1 MATSDLATSGG
12 FERGRYFSRA
22 WSLLTREKGWWK
34 PVAVCAAADLV
45 PVAGPLG
52 VLGYRLEWA
61 RLVAWGADVS
71 PKRHG
76 VRVGSCISSGWRGFL
91 VLLVWS
97 LVMGVIGGVC
107 GALPL
112 IGGLLGTLWT
122 ICCLYLGMVVSVA
135 ELRATIYQKAGAG
148 FSWKNLVELGRR
160 DPSGLLSILG
170 WEMLCYLV
178 IALVGGIV
186 LSVTALG
193 AAPRIISLASELGY
207 YNGGLYGFDYGYGSP
222 YGGSEYYVAQLAME
236 LFFYVIAAFGPT
248 LIVLGLIALVL
259 RNGISMVV
267 YAALGLWIR
276 QFDVAN
282 WGRSEEP
289 LPSTAFAGEK
299 VTDAAAPVAPAT
311 VADAPAEAPVRPAA
325 PAAESTTPVTEPEPA
340 AVEPTAPGVEP
351 EPVAVEPTPVAASAE
366 SEAPAASEPEYAPDG
381 SEVIGVELV
390 AKAAPEQD
398 EPAGE
403 GPADEESDAP
413 AQE

>member
-1 MATSDLATSGG
+1 MATSDLATSSG

-52 VLGYRLEWA
+52 VLGYKLEWA

-112 IGGLLGTLWT
+112 IGGLLSTLWT

-135 ELRATIYQKAGAG
+135 TLRATIYQKAGAG

-178 IALVGGIV
+178 IALVSGIV

-193 AAPRIISLASELGY
+193 AMPRIISLTSELGY
-207 YNGGLYGFDYGYGSP
+207 YNSGLSP
-222 YGGSEYYVAQLAME
+222 YGDLEYYVTQLAME

-299 VTDAAAPVAPAT
+299 VTDAAPPVAPAT
-311 VADAPAEAPVRPAA
+311 VADAPAEAPVRPTEPAA
-325 PAAESTTPVTEPEPA
+325 PVAEPEPA
-340 AVEPTAPGVEP
+340 AVEPTPVAVEP
-351 EPVAVEPTPVAASAE
+351 EPVAAPAEPEEPT
-366 SEAPAASEPEYAPDG
+366 ASEPEYAPDG
-381 SEVIGVELV
+381 SEVIGVEPI
-390 AKAAPEQD
+390 AKAASEQN

>member
-52 VLGYRLEWA
+52 VLGYKLEWA

-112 IGGLLGTLWT
+112 IGGLLSTLWT

-135 ELRATIYQKAGAG
+135 TLRATIYQKAGAG

-178 IALVGGIV
+178 IALVSGIV

-193 AAPRIISLASELGY
+193 AMPRIISLASELGY
-207 YNGGLYGFDYGYGSP
+207 YNSGLSP
-222 YGGSEYYVAQLAME
+222 YGDLEYYVTQLAME

-248 LIVLGLIALVL
+248 LIVLALVALVL

-299 VTDAAAPVAPAT
+299 VTDAAPPVAPAT
-311 VADAPAEAPVRPAA
+311 VADAPAEAPVRPAE
-325 PAAESTTPVTEPEPA
+325 PAVPVAEPEPA
-340 AVEPTAPGVEP
+340 AVEPEPAAAPAEP
-351 EPVAVEPTPVAASAE
+351 EEPT
-366 SEAPAASEPEYAPDG
+366 ASEPEYAPDG
-381 SEVIGVELV
+381 SEVIGVEPI
-390 AKAAPEQD
+390 AKAASEQN

>member
-52 VLGYRLEWA
+52 VLGYKLEWA

-91 VLLVWS
+91 VLLVWG
-97 LVMGVIGGVC
+97 LVMSVIGGVC

-112 IGGLLGTLWT
+112 IGGLLSTLWT

-135 ELRATIYQKAGAG
+135 TLRATIYQKAGAG

-178 IALVGGIV
+178 IALVSGIV

-193 AAPRIISLASELGY
+193 AVPRIISLASELGY
-207 YNGGLYGFDYGYGSP
+207 YNSGLYGYDYGSL
-222 YGGSEYYVAQLAME
+222 YGGSEYYVTQLAME

-311 VADAPAEAPVRPAA
+311 VVDAPAEAPVRPAEPVA
-325 PAAESTTPVTEPEPA
+325 PVAEPEPAAVEPEPA
-340 AVEPTAPGVEP
+340 AVEPT
-351 EPVAVEPTPVAASAE
+351 PVAVESTPMAALAE
-366 SEAPAASEPEYAPDG
+366 PAASEPEYAPDG
-381 SEVIGVELV
+381 SEVIGVESV
-390 AKAAPEQD
+390 AKAAPKQN

-403 GPADEESDAP
+403 GPSDEESDAP

>member
-52 VLGYRLEWA
+52 VLGYKLEWA

-112 IGGLLGTLWT
+112 IGGLLSTLWT

-135 ELRATIYQKAGAG
+135 TLRATIYQKAGAG

-178 IALVGGIV
+178 IALVSGIV

-193 AAPRIISLASELGY
+193 AMPRIISLASELGY
-207 YNGGLYGFDYGYGSP
+207 YNSGLSP
-222 YGGSEYYVAQLAME
+222 YGDLEYYVTQLAME

-248 LIVLGLIALVL
+248 LIVLALIALVL

-311 VADAPAEAPVRPAA
+311 VTDAPAEAPVRPTEPAA
-325 PAAESTTPVTEPEPA
+325 PVAEPEPA
-340 AVEPTAPGVEP
+340 AVEPTPVAVEP
-351 EPVAVEPTPVAASAE
+351 EPVAAPAEPE
-366 SEAPAASEPEYAPDG
+366 EPAASEPEYAPDG
-381 SEVIGVELV
+381 SEVIGVEPI
-390 AKAAPEQD
+390 AKAASEQN

>member
-22 WSLLTREKGWWK
+22 WSLLAREKGWWK

-52 VLGYRLEWA
+52 VLGYKLEWA

-112 IGGLLGTLWT
+112 IGGLLSTLWT

-135 ELRATIYQKAGAG
+135 TLRATIYQKAGAG

-160 DPSGLLSILG
+160 DPSGLFSILG

-178 IALVGGIV
+178 IALVSGIV

-193 AAPRIISLASELGY
+193 AMPRIISLASELGY
-207 YNGGLYGFDYGYGSP
+207 YNSGLSP
-222 YGGSEYYVAQLAME
+222 YGDLEYYVTQLAME

-299 VTDAAAPVAPAT
+299 VTDAAPPVAPAT
-311 VADAPAEAPVRPAA
+311 VADAPAEAPVRP
-325 PAAESTTPVTEPEPA
+325 TEPA
-340 AVEPTAPGVEP
+340 APVAEP
-351 EPVAVEPTPVAASAE
+351 EPVAAPAEPEEPVA
-366 SEAPAASEPEYAPDG
+366 PEPEYAPDG
-381 SEVIGVELV
+381 SEVIGVEPI
-390 AKAAPEQD
+390 AKAASEQN

>member
-52 VLGYRLEWA
+52 VLGYKLEWA

-112 IGGLLGTLWT
+112 IGGLLSTLWT

-135 ELRATIYQKAGAG
+135 TLRATIYQKAGAG

-178 IALVGGIV
+178 IALVSGIV

-193 AAPRIISLASELGY
+193 AMPRIISLASELGY
-207 YNGGLYGFDYGYGSP
+207 YNSGLSP
-222 YGGSEYYVAQLAME
+222 YGDLEYYVTQLAME

-248 LIVLGLIALVL
+248 LIVLALIALVL

-299 VTDAAAPVAPAT
+299 VTDAAPPVAPAT
-311 VADAPAEAPVRPAA
+311 VADAPAEAPVRPAEPVA
-325 PAAESTTPVTEPEPA
+325 PVA
-340 AVEPTAPGVEP
+340 EP
-351 EPVAVEPTPVAASAE
+351 EPVAVEPEPVAAPAE
-366 SEAPAASEPEYAPDG
+366 PEEPAASEPEYAPDG
-381 SEVIGVELV
+381 SEVIGVEPI
-390 AKAAPEQD
+390 AKAAPEQN
-398 EPAGE
+398 EPTGE
-403 GPADEESDAP
+403 RSADEESDAP

>member
-52 VLGYRLEWA
+52 VLGYKLEWA

-112 IGGLLGTLWT
+112 IGGLLSTLWT

-135 ELRATIYQKAGAG
+135 TLRATIYQKAGAG

-178 IALVGGIV
+178 IALVSGIV

-193 AAPRIISLASELGY
+193 AMPRIISLASELGY
-207 YNGGLYGFDYGYGSP
+207 YNSGLSP
-222 YGGSEYYVAQLAME
+222 YGDLEYYVTQLAME

-248 LIVLGLIALVL
+248 LIVLALIALVL

-311 VADAPAEAPVRPAA
+311 VADAPAEAPVRPTEPAA
-325 PAAESTTPVTEPEPA
+325 PVAEPEPA
-340 AVEPTAPGVEP
+340 AVEPTPVAVEP
-351 EPVAVEPTPVAASAE
+351 EPVTAPAEPEEPVA
-366 SEAPAASEPEYAPDG
+366 PEPEYAPDG
-381 SEVIGVELV
+381 SEVIGVEPI
-390 AKAAPEQD
+390 AKAASEQN

>member
-1 MATSDLATSGG
+1 
-12 FERGRYFSRA
+12 
-22 WSLLTREKGWWK
+22 
-34 PVAVCAAADLV
+34 
-45 PVAGPLG
+45 
-52 VLGYRLEWA
+52 
-61 RLVAWGADVS
+61 
-71 PKRHG
+71 
-76 VRVGSCISSGWRGFL
+76 
-91 VLLVWS
+91 
-97 LVMGVIGGVC
+97 MGVIGGVC

-135 ELRATIYQKAGAG
+135 ALRATIYQKAGAG

-160 DPSGLLSILG
+160 DPSGLLGILG

-186 LSVTALG
+186 LSVTALS

-207 YNGGLYGFDYGYGSP
+207 YNGGLYGYDYGYGSP

-311 VADAPAEAPVRPAA
+311 VAGAPAEEPVRPAA
-325 PAAESTTPVTEPEPA
+325 PAAEPTAPGVKPEPA
-340 AVEPTAPGVEP
+340 AEPTTPGVEP

-366 SEAPAASEPEYAPDG
+366 SAAPAASEPEYAPDG
-381 SEVIGVELV
+381 SEVIGVEPI

>member
-135 ELRATIYQKAGAG
+135 ALRATIYQKAGAG

-160 DPSGLLSILG
+160 DPSGLLGILG

-186 LSVTALG
+186 LSVTALS

-207 YNGGLYGFDYGYGSP
+207 YNGGLYGYDYGYGSP
-222 YGGSEYYVAQLAME
+222 YGGSEYYVAQG

-311 VADAPAEAPVRPAA
+311 VADAPAEEPVRPAA
-325 PAAESTTPVTEPEPA
+325 PAAEPTAPGVEPEPPA
-340 AVEPTAPGVEP
+340 EPTTPGVEP

-366 SEAPAASEPEYAPDG
+366 SAAPAASEPEYAPDG
-381 SEVIGVELV
+381 SEVIGVEPI

-413 AQE
+413 TQE

>member
-1 MATSDLATSGG
+1 MATSDFATSGG

-52 VLGYRLEWA
+52 VFGYRLEWA

-71 PKRHG
+71 PKRRG

-91 VLLVWS
+91 VLLVWG
-97 LVMGVIGGVC
+97 LVMSVIGGVC

-112 IGGLLGTLWT
+112 IGGLLSTLWT

-135 ELRATIYQKAGAG
+135 ALRATIYQKAGAG

-160 DPSGLLSILG
+160 DPSGLFSILG

-178 IALVGGIV
+178 IALVSGIV

-193 AAPRIISLASELGY
+193 AMPRIISLASELGY
-207 YNGGLYGFDYGYGSP
+207 YNGGFSP
-222 YGGSEYYVAQLAME
+222 YGDLEYYVAQLAME

-299 VTDAAAPVAPAT
+299 VTDAARPVAPAT

-325 PAAESTTPVTEPEPA
+325 PAAPVAEPEPA
-340 AVEPTAPGVEP
+340 AVEPTPVAVEP
-351 EPVAVEPTPVAASAE
+351 EPVAAPAEPEEPVA
-366 SEAPAASEPEYAPDG
+366 PEPEYAPDG
-381 SEVIGVELV
+381 SEVIGVEPI
-390 AKAAPEQD
+390 AKAASEQN

>member
-12 FERGRYFSRA
+12 FERGRYFSCA

-52 VLGYRLEWA
+52 VLGYKLEWA

-122 ICCLYLGMVVSVA
+122 ICCLYLGMVERVA
-135 ELRATIYQKAGAG
+135 ALRATIYQKAGAG

-178 IALVGGIV
+178 IALVSGIV

-193 AAPRIISLASELGY
+193 AMPRIISLASELGY
-207 YNGGLYGFDYGYGSP
+207 YNSGLSP
-222 YGGSEYYVAQLAME
+222 YGDLEYYVTQLAME

-248 LIVLGLIALVL
+248 LIVLALIALVL

-299 VTDAAAPVAPAT
+299 VTDAAPPVAPAT
-311 VADAPAEAPVRPAA
+311 VADAPAEAPVRPAEPVA
-325 PAAESTTPVTEPEPA
+325 PVAEPEPV
-340 AVEPTAPGVEP
+340 AVGPAPVAVEP
-351 EPVAVEPTPVAASAE
+351 EPVAAPAEPE
-366 SEAPAASEPEYAPDG
+366 EPAASEPEYAPDG
-381 SEVIGVELV
+381 SEVIGVEPI
-390 AKAAPEQD
+390 AKAASEQN

>member
-135 ELRATIYQKAGAG
+135 ALRATIYQKAGAG

-160 DPSGLLSILG
+160 DPSGLLGILG

-186 LSVTALG
+186 CHRAQCR
-193 AAPRIISLASELGY
+193 AAHHL
-207 YNGGLYGFDYGYGSP
+207 
-222 YGGSEYYVAQLAME
+222 
-236 LFFYVIAAFGPT
+236 
-248 LIVLGLIALVL
+248 
-259 RNGISMVV
+259 
-267 YAALGLWIR
+267 
-276 QFDVAN
+276 
-282 WGRSEEP
+282 
-289 LPSTAFAGEK
+289 AGE
-299 VTDAAAPVAPAT
+299 
-311 VADAPAEAPVRPAA
+311 
-325 PAAESTTPVTEPEPA
+325 
-340 AVEPTAPGVEP
+340 
-351 EPVAVEPTPVAASAE
+351 
-366 SEAPAASEPEYAPDG
+366 
-381 SEVIGVELV
+381 
-390 AKAAPEQD
+390 
-398 EPAGE
+398 
-403 GPADEESDAP
+403 
-413 AQE
+413 

>member
-52 VLGYRLEWA
+52 VLGYKLEWA

-91 VLLVWS
+91 VLLVWG
-97 LVMGVIGGVC
+97 LVMSVIGGVC

-112 IGGLLGTLWT
+112 IGGLLSTLWT

-135 ELRATIYQKAGAG
+135 TLRATIYQKAGAG

-178 IALVGGIV
+178 IALVSGIV

-193 AAPRIISLASELGY
+193 AMPRIISLASELGY
-207 YNGGLYGFDYGYGSP
+207 YNSGLSP
-222 YGGSEYYVAQLAME
+222 YGDLEYYVTQLAME

-248 LIVLGLIALVL
+248 LIVLALIALVL

-299 VTDAAAPVAPAT
+299 VTDAAPPVAPAT
-311 VADAPAEAPVRPAA
+311 VADAPAEAPVRPAE
-325 PAAESTTPVTEPEPA
+325 PAAPVAEPEPA
-340 AVEPTAPGVEP
+340 AVEPTPVAVEP
-351 EPVAVEPTPVAASAE
+351 EPVAAPAEPE
-366 SEAPAASEPEYAPDG
+366 EPAASEPEYAPDG
-381 SEVIGVELV
+381 SEVIGAEPI
-390 AKAAPEQD
+390 AKAASEQN

>member
-1 MATSDLATSGG
+1 MATSDLANSGG

-207 YNGGLYGFDYGYGSP
+207 YNSGLYGFDYGYGSP

-325 PAAESTTPVTEPEPA
+325 PAAEPTATAAPA
-340 AVEPTAPGVEP
+340 AEPTAPGVEP
-351 EPVAVEPTPVAASAE
+351 EPAAVEPAPVAAPAE
-366 SEAPAASEPEYAPDG
+366 SAAPAASEPEYAPDG

>member
-1 MATSDLATSGG
+1 MATSDLATSSG

-52 VLGYRLEWA
+52 VLGYKLEWA

-112 IGGLLGTLWT
+112 IGGLLSTLWT

-135 ELRATIYQKAGAG
+135 TLRATIYQKAGAG

-178 IALVGGIV
+178 IALVSGIV

-193 AAPRIISLASELGY
+193 AMPRIISLASELGY
-207 YNGGLYGFDYGYGSP
+207 YNSGLSP
-222 YGGSEYYVAQLAME
+222 YGDLEYYVTQLAME

-248 LIVLGLIALVL
+248 LIVLALIALVL

-299 VTDAAAPVAPAT
+299 VTDAAPPVAPAT
-311 VADAPAEAPVRPAA
+311 VADAPAEAPVRPAE
-325 PAAESTTPVTEPEPA
+325 PAVPVAEPEPA
-340 AVEPTAPGVEP
+340 AVEPEPAAAPAEP
-351 EPVAVEPTPVAASAE
+351 EEPT
-366 SEAPAASEPEYAPDG
+366 ASEPEYAPDG
-381 SEVIGVELV
+381 SEVIGVEPI
-390 AKAAPEQD
+390 AKAASEQN

>member
-1 MATSDLATSGG
+1 M
-12 FERGRYFSRA
+12 
-22 WSLLTREKGWWK
+22 
-34 PVAVCAAADLV
+34 
-45 PVAGPLG
+45 
-52 VLGYRLEWA
+52 
-61 RLVAWGADVS
+61 S

-112 IGGLLGTLWT
+112 IGGLLSTLWT

-135 ELRATIYQKAGAG
+135 TLRATIYQKAGAG

-178 IALVGGIV
+178 IALVSGIV

-193 AAPRIISLASELGY
+193 AMPRIISLASELGY
-207 YNGGLYGFDYGYGSP
+207 YNSGLSP
-222 YGGSEYYVAQLAME
+222 YGDLEYYVTQLAME

-248 LIVLGLIALVL
+248 LIVLALIALVL

-299 VTDAAAPVAPAT
+299 VTDAAPPVAPAT
-311 VADAPAEAPVRPAA
+311 VADAPAEAPVRPAEPVA
-325 PAAESTTPVTEPEPA
+325 PVAEPEPV
-340 AVEPTAPGVEP
+340 AVGPAPVAVEP
-351 EPVAVEPTPVAASAE
+351 EPVAAPAEPE
-366 SEAPAASEPEYAPDG
+366 EPAASEPEYAPDG
-381 SEVIGVELV
+381 SEVIGVEPI
-390 AKAAPEQD
+390 AKAASEQN

>member
-52 VLGYRLEWA
+52 VLGYKLEWA

-112 IGGLLGTLWT
+112 IGGLLSMLWT

-135 ELRATIYQKAGAG
+135 TLRATIYQKAGAG

-178 IALVGGIV
+178 IALVSGIV
-186 LSVTALG
+186 LSVTVLG
-193 AAPRIISLASELGY
+193 AMPRIISLASELGY
-207 YNGGLYGFDYGYGSP
+207 YNSGLSP
-222 YGGSEYYVAQLAME
+222 YGDLEYYVTQLAME

-248 LIVLGLIALVL
+248 LIVLALIALVL

-299 VTDAAAPVAPAT
+299 VTDAAPPVAPAT
-311 VADAPAEAPVRPAA
+311 VADAPAEAPVRPAEPVA
-325 PAAESTTPVTEPEPA
+325 PVAEPEPV
-340 AVEPTAPGVEP
+340 AVGPAPVAVEP
-351 EPVAVEPTPVAASAE
+351 EPVAAPAEPE
-366 SEAPAASEPEYAPDG
+366 EPAASEPEYAPDG
-381 SEVIGVELV
+381 SEVIGVEPI
-390 AKAAPEQD
+390 AKAASEQN

>member
-52 VLGYRLEWA
+52 VLGYKLEWA

-112 IGGLLGTLWT
+112 IGGLLSTLWT

-135 ELRATIYQKAGAG
+135 TLRATIYQKAGAG

-178 IALVGGIV
+178 IALVSGIV

-193 AAPRIISLASELGY
+193 AMPRIISLASELGY
-207 YNGGLYGFDYGYGSP
+207 YNSGLSP
-222 YGGSEYYVAQLAME
+222 YGDLEYYVTQLAME

-248 LIVLGLIALVL
+248 LIVLALIALVL

-311 VADAPAEAPVRPAA
+311 VADAPAEAPVRPTEPAA
-325 PAAESTTPVTEPEPA
+325 PAAEPEPA
-340 AVEPTAPGVEP
+340 AVEPEPAAAPAEP
-351 EPVAVEPTPVAASAE
+351 EEPT
-366 SEAPAASEPEYAPDG
+366 ASEPEYAPDG
-381 SEVIGVELV
+381 SEVIGVEPI
-390 AKAAPEQD
+390 AKAASEQN

>member
-52 VLGYRLEWA
+52 VLGYKLEWA

-112 IGGLLGTLWT
+112 IGGLLSTLWT

-135 ELRATIYQKAGAG
+135 TLRATIYQKAGAG

-178 IALVGGIV
+178 IALVSGIV

-193 AAPRIISLASELGY
+193 AMPRIISLASELGY
-207 YNGGLYGFDYGYGSP
+207 YNSGLSP
-222 YGGSEYYVAQLAME
+222 YGDLEYYVTQLAME

-299 VTDAAAPVAPAT
+299 VTDAAPPVAPAT
-311 VADAPAEAPVRPAA
+311 VADAPAEAPVRPTEPAA
-325 PAAESTTPVTEPEPA
+325 PVAEPEPA
-340 AVEPTAPGVEP
+340 AVEP
-351 EPVAVEPTPVAASAE
+351 EPVAAPAEPEEPT
-366 SEAPAASEPEYAPDG
+366 ASEPEYAPDG
-381 SEVIGVELV
+381 SEVIGVEPI
-390 AKAAPEQD
+390 AKAASEQN

>member
-52 VLGYRLEWA
+52 VLGYKLEWA

-107 GALPL
+107 DALPL

-135 ELRATIYQKAGAG
+135 MLRATIYQKAGAG

-178 IALVGGIV
+178 IALVSGIV

-193 AAPRIISLASELGY
+193 AMPRIISLASELGY
-207 YNGGLYGFDYGYGSP
+207 YNSGLSP
-222 YGGSEYYVAQLAME
+222 YGDLEYYVTQLAME

-248 LIVLGLIALVL
+248 LIVLGLVALVL

-299 VTDAAAPVAPAT
+299 VTDAAPPVAPAT
-311 VADAPAEAPVRPAA
+311 VADAPAEAPVRPAE
-325 PAAESTTPVTEPEPA
+325 PAAPVAEPEPA
-340 AVEPTAPGVEP
+340 AVEPTPVAVEP
-351 EPVAVEPTPVAASAE
+351 EPVAAPAEPE
-366 SEAPAASEPEYAPDG
+366 EPAASEPEYAPDG
-381 SEVIGVELV
+381 SEVIGVEPI
-390 AKAAPEQD
+390 AKAASEQN

>member
-52 VLGYRLEWA
+52 VLGYKLEWA

-112 IGGLLGTLWT
+112 IGGLLSTLWT

-135 ELRATIYQKAGAG
+135 TLRATIYQKAGAG

-178 IALVGGIV
+178 IALVSGIV
-186 LSVTALG
+186 LSITALG
-193 AAPRIISLASELGY
+193 AMPRIISLTSELGY
-207 YNGGLYGFDYGYGSP
+207 YNSGLSP
-222 YGGSEYYVAQLAME
+222 YGDLEYYVTQLAME

-299 VTDAAAPVAPAT
+299 VTDAAPPVAPAT
-311 VADAPAEAPVRPAA
+311 VADAPAEAPVRPTEPAA
-325 PAAESTTPVTEPEPA
+325 PVAEPEPA
-340 AVEPTAPGVEP
+340 AVEPESAAVEPTPAAVEP
-351 EPVAVEPTPVAASAE
+351 EPVAAPAEPE
-366 SEAPAASEPEYAPDG
+366 EPAASEPEYAPDG
-381 SEVIGVELV
+381 SEVIGVEPI
-390 AKAAPEQD
+390 AKAASEQN

>member
-1 MATSDLATSGG
+1 MATSELATSSG

-52 VLGYRLEWA
+52 VLGYKLEWA

-112 IGGLLGTLWT
+112 IGGLLSTLWT

-135 ELRATIYQKAGAG
+135 TLRATIYQKAGAG

-178 IALVGGIV
+178 IALVSGIV

-193 AAPRIISLASELGY
+193 AMPRIISLTSELGY
-207 YNGGLYGFDYGYGSP
+207 YNSGLSP
-222 YGGSEYYVAQLAME
+222 YGDLEYYVTQLAME

-299 VTDAAAPVAPAT
+299 VTDAAPPVAPAT
-311 VADAPAEAPVRPAA
+311 VADAPAEAPVRPTEPAA
-325 PAAESTTPVTEPEPA
+325 PVAEPEPA
-340 AVEPTAPGVEP
+340 AVEPTPVAVEP
-351 EPVAVEPTPVAASAE
+351 EPVAAPAEP
-366 SEAPAASEPEYAPDG
+366 EAPEPEYAPDG
-381 SEVIGVELV
+381 SEVIGVEPI
-390 AKAAPEQD
+390 AKAASEQN

>member
-52 VLGYRLEWA
+52 VLGYKLEWA

-91 VLLVWS
+91 VLLVWG
-97 LVMGVIGGVC
+97 LVMSVIGGVC

-112 IGGLLGTLWT
+112 IGGLLSTLWT

-135 ELRATIYQKAGAG
+135 TLRATIYQKAGAG

-178 IALVGGIV
+178 IALVSGIV

-193 AAPRIISLASELGY
+193 AMPRIISLASELGY
-207 YNGGLYGFDYGYGSP
+207 YNSGFYGYGYGSL
-222 YGGSEYYVAQLAME
+222 YGGSEYYVTQLAME

-311 VADAPAEAPVRPAA
+311 VADAPAEAPVRPA
-325 PAAESTTPVTEPEPA
+325 EPA
-340 AVEPTAPGVEP
+340 APVAEP
-351 EPVAVEPTPVAASAE
+351 EPVVVEPTPVAAPAE
-366 SEAPAASEPEYAPDG
+366 PAASEPEYAPDG
-381 SEVIGVELV
+381 SEVIGVEPI
-390 AKAAPEQD
+390 AKAAPKQN

-403 GPADEESDAP
+403 GPSDEESDAP

>member
-1 MATSDLATSGG
+1 MS
-12 FERGRYFSRA
+12 
-22 WSLLTREKGWWK
+22 
-34 PVAVCAAADLV
+34 
-45 PVAGPLG
+45 
-52 VLGYRLEWA
+52 
-61 RLVAWGADVS
+61 
-71 PKRHG
+71 
-76 VRVGSCISSGWRGFL
+76 
-91 VLLVWS
+91 
-97 LVMGVIGGVC
+97 VIGGVC

-207 YNGGLYGFDYGYGSP
+207 YNSGLYGFDYGYGSP

-289 LPSTAFAGEK
+289 LPNTAFAGEK
-299 VTDAAAPVAPAT
+299 VTDAAAPVAPTT

-325 PAAESTTPVTEPEPA
+325 PAAE
-340 AVEPTAPGVEP
+340 PTAPAAEP
-351 EPVAVEPTPVAASAE
+351 EPVAVEPTPVAAPAE
-366 SEAPAASEPEYAPDG
+366 SAAPAASEPEYAPDG

>member
-52 VLGYRLEWA
+52 VLGYKLEWA

-112 IGGLLGTLWT
+112 IGGLLSTLWT

-135 ELRATIYQKAGAG
+135 TLRATIYQKAGAG

-178 IALVGGIV
+178 IALVSGIV

-193 AAPRIISLASELGY
+193 AMPRIISLTSELGY
-207 YNGGLYGFDYGYGSP
+207 YNSGLSP
-222 YGGSEYYVAQLAME
+222 YGDLEYYVTQLAME

-248 LIVLGLIALVL
+248 LIVLGLFALVL

-299 VTDAAAPVAPAT
+299 VTDAAPPAAPVA
-311 VADAPAEAPVRPAA
+311 
-325 PAAESTTPVTEPEPA
+325 EPEPA
-340 AVEPTAPGVEP
+340 AVEPTPVAVEP
-351 EPVAVEPTPVAASAE
+351 EPVAAPAEPEEPVA
-366 SEAPAASEPEYAPDG
+366 PEPEYAPDG
-381 SEVIGVELV
+381 SEVIGVEPI
-390 AKAAPEQD
+390 AKAASEQN

>member
-1 MATSDLATSGG
+1 
-12 FERGRYFSRA
+12 
-22 WSLLTREKGWWK
+22 
-34 PVAVCAAADLV
+34 
-45 PVAGPLG
+45 
-52 VLGYRLEWA
+52 
-61 RLVAWGADVS
+61 
-71 PKRHG
+71 
-76 VRVGSCISSGWRGFL
+76 
-91 VLLVWS
+91 
-97 LVMGVIGGVC
+97 MGVIGGVC

-207 YNGGLYGFDYGYGSP
+207 YNSGLYGFDYGYGSP
-222 YGGSEYYVAQLAME
+222 YGGSEYYVTQLAME

-325 PAAESTTPVTEPEPA
+325 PAAEPTAPGVEPEPA
-340 AVEPTAPGVEP
+340 AEPTTPGVEPEPVAEPTTPGVEP

-366 SEAPAASEPEYAPDG
+366 SAAPAASEPEYAPDG
-381 SEVIGVELV
+381 SEVIGVEPI
-390 AKAAPEQD
+390 AKAALEQD

>member
-52 VLGYRLEWA
+52 VLGYKLEWA

-112 IGGLLGTLWT
+112 IGGLLSTLWT

-135 ELRATIYQKAGAG
+135 TLRATIYQKAGAG

-178 IALVGGIV
+178 IALVSGIV

-193 AAPRIISLASELGY
+193 AMPRIISLASELGY
-207 YNGGLYGFDYGYGSP
+207 YNSGLSP
-222 YGGSEYYVAQLAME
+222 YGDLEYYVTQLAME

-248 LIVLGLIALVL
+248 LIVLALIALVL

-299 VTDAAAPVAPAT
+299 VTDAAPPVAPAT
-311 VADAPAEAPVRPAA
+311 VADAPAEAPVRPTEPAA
-325 PAAESTTPVTEPEPA
+325 PVAEPEPA
-340 AVEPTAPGVEP
+340 AVEPEPAAAPAEP
-351 EPVAVEPTPVAASAE
+351 EEPVAP
-366 SEAPAASEPEYAPDG
+366 EPEYAPDG
-381 SEVIGVELV
+381 SEVIGVEPI
-390 AKAAPEQD
+390 AKAASEQN

>member
-12 FERGRYFSRA
+12 FERGKYFSRA

-52 VLGYRLEWA
+52 VLGYKLEWA

-112 IGGLLGTLWT
+112 IGGLLSTLWT

-135 ELRATIYQKAGAG
+135 TLRATIYQKAGAG

-160 DPSGLLSILG
+160 DPSGLFSILG

-178 IALVGGIV
+178 IALVSGIV

-193 AAPRIISLASELGY
+193 AMPRIISLASELGY
-207 YNGGLYGFDYGYGSP
+207 YNSGLSP
-222 YGGSEYYVAQLAME
+222 YGDLEYYVTQLAME

-248 LIVLGLIALVL
+248 LIVLALIALVL

-299 VTDAAAPVAPAT
+299 VTDAAPPVAPAT
-311 VADAPAEAPVRPAA
+311 VADAPAEAPVRPAE
-325 PAAESTTPVTEPEPA
+325 PAVPVAEPEPA
-340 AVEPTAPGVEP
+340 AVEPEPAAAPAEP
-351 EPVAVEPTPVAASAE
+351 EEPT
-366 SEAPAASEPEYAPDG
+366 ASEPEYAPDG
-381 SEVIGVELV
+381 SEVIGVEPI
-390 AKAAPEQD
+390 AKAASEQN

>member
-52 VLGYRLEWA
+52 VLGYKLEWA

-112 IGGLLGTLWT
+112 IGGLLSTLWT

-135 ELRATIYQKAGAG
+135 TLRATIYQKAGAG

-178 IALVGGIV
+178 IALVSGIV

-193 AAPRIISLASELGY
+193 AMPRIISLASELGY
-207 YNGGLYGFDYGYGSP
+207 YNSGLSP
-222 YGGSEYYVAQLAME
+222 YGDLEYYVTQLAME

-248 LIVLGLIALVL
+248 LIVLALIALVL

-267 YAALGLWIR
+267 YTALGLWIR

-299 VTDAAAPVAPAT
+299 VTDAAPPVAPAT
-311 VADAPAEAPVRPAA
+311 VADAPAEAPVRPAE
-325 PAAESTTPVTEPEPA
+325 PAAPVAEPEPA
-340 AVEPTAPGVEP
+340 AVEPEPAAAPAEP
-351 EPVAVEPTPVAASAE
+351 EEPT
-366 SEAPAASEPEYAPDG
+366 ASEPEYAPDG
-381 SEVIGVELV
+381 SEVIGVEPI
-390 AKAAPEQD
+390 AKAASEQN

>member
-1 MATSDLATSGG
+1 MATSDLATSCG

-52 VLGYRLEWA
+52 VLGYKLEWA

-91 VLLVWS
+91 VLLVWG

-112 IGGLLGTLWT
+112 IGGLLSTLWT

-135 ELRATIYQKAGAG
+135 ALRATIYQKAGAG

-178 IALVGGIV
+178 IALVSGIV

-193 AAPRIISLASELGY
+193 AMPRIISLASELGY
-207 YNGGLYGFDYGYGSP
+207 YNSGLSP
-222 YGGSEYYVAQLAME
+222 YGDLEYYVTQLAME

-299 VTDAAAPVAPAT
+299 VTDAARPVAPAT
-311 VADAPAEAPVRPAA
+311 VADAPAEAPVRPAE
-325 PAAESTTPVTEPEPA
+325 PAAPVAEPEPVA
-340 AVEPTAPGVEP
+340 VEP
-351 EPVAVEPTPVAASAE
+351 EPVAVEPTPVAAPAE
-366 SEAPAASEPEYAPDG
+366 PEEPAASEPEYAPDG
-381 SEVIGVELV
+381 SEVIGVESV
-390 AKAAPEQD
+390 AKAAPKQN

>member
-12 FERGRYFSRA
+12 FERGRYFSCA

-52 VLGYRLEWA
+52 VLGYKLEWA

-122 ICCLYLGMVVSVA
+122 ICCLYLGMVERVA
-135 ELRATIYQKAGAG
+135 ALRATIYQKAGAG

-178 IALVGGIV
+178 IALVSGIV
-186 LSVTALG
+186 LSVTVLG
-193 AAPRIISLASELGY
+193 AMPRIISLASELGY
-207 YNGGLYGFDYGYGSP
+207 YNSGLSP
-222 YGGSEYYVAQLAME
+222 YGDLEYYVTQLAME

-248 LIVLGLIALVL
+248 LIVLALIALVL

-299 VTDAAAPVAPAT
+299 VTDAAPPVAPAT
-311 VADAPAEAPVRPAA
+311 VADAPAEAPVRPAEPVA
-325 PAAESTTPVTEPEPA
+325 PVAEPEPV
-340 AVEPTAPGVEP
+340 AVGPAPVAVEP
-351 EPVAVEPTPVAASAE
+351 EPVAAPAEPE
-366 SEAPAASEPEYAPDG
+366 EPAASEPEYAPDG
-381 SEVIGVELV
+381 SEVIGVEPI
-390 AKAAPEQD
+390 AKAASEQN

>member
-22 WSLLTREKGWWK
+22 WSLLTREKGWWQ
-34 PVAVCAAADLV
+34 PVDVCAAADLV

-52 VLGYRLEWA
+52 VLGYKLEWA

-112 IGGLLGTLWT
+112 IGSLLSTLWT

-135 ELRATIYQKAGAG
+135 TLRATIYQKAGAG

-178 IALVGGIV
+178 IALVSGIV

-193 AAPRIISLASELGY
+193 AMPRIISLASELGY
-207 YNGGLYGFDYGYGSP
+207 YNSGLSP
-222 YGGSEYYVAQLAME
+222 YGDLEYYVTQLAME

-248 LIVLGLIALVL
+248 LIVLALIALVL

-299 VTDAAAPVAPAT
+299 VTDAAPPVAPAT
-311 VADAPAEAPVRPAA
+311 VADAPAEAPVRPAE
-325 PAAESTTPVTEPEPA
+325 PAAPVAEPEPA
-340 AVEPTAPGVEP
+340 AVEPTPVAVEP
-351 EPVAVEPTPVAASAE
+351 EPVAAPAEPE
-366 SEAPAASEPEYAPDG
+366 EPAASEPEYAPDG
-381 SEVIGVELV
+381 SEVIGVEPI
-390 AKAAPEQD
+390 AKAASEQN

>member
-1 MATSDLATSGG
+1 MATSDLANSGG

-52 VLGYRLEWA
+52 VLGYKLEWA

-186 LSVTALG
+186 LSVTALS

-222 YGGSEYYVAQLAME
+222 YGGSEYYVTQLAME

-299 VTDAAAPVAPAT
+299 VTDAAAPVAPVAPAT
-311 VADAPAEAPVRPAA
+311 VTDAPAEAPVRPAA
-325 PAAESTTPVTEPEPA
+325 PAAE
-340 AVEPTAPGVEP
+340 PTAPGVEP
-351 EPVAVEPTPVAASAE
+351 EPVAVEPAPVAAPAE
-366 SEAPAASEPEYAPDG
+366 SAVPAASKPEYAPDG

>member
-52 VLGYRLEWA
+52 VLGYKLEWA

-112 IGGLLGTLWT
+112 IGGLLSTLWT

-135 ELRATIYQKAGAG
+135 TLRATIYQKAGAG

-178 IALVGGIV
+178 IALVSGIV

-193 AAPRIISLASELGY
+193 AMPRIISLASELGY
-207 YNGGLYGFDYGYGSP
+207 YNSGLSP
-222 YGGSEYYVAQLAME
+222 YGDLEYYVTQLAME

-259 RNGISMVV
+259 RNGITMVV

-299 VTDAAAPVAPAT
+299 VTDAAPPVAPVT
-311 VADAPAEAPVRPAA
+311 VADAPAEAPVRPTEPAA
-325 PAAESTTPVTEPEPA
+325 PVAEPEPA
-340 AVEPTAPGVEP
+340 AVEPTPAAAPAEP
-351 EPVAVEPTPVAASAE
+351 EEPE
-366 SEAPAASEPEYAPDG
+366 EPAAPEPEYAPDG

>member
-52 VLGYRLEWA
+52 VLGYKLEWA

-112 IGGLLGTLWT
+112 IGGLLSTLWT

-135 ELRATIYQKAGAG
+135 TLRATIYQKAGAG

-170 WEMLCYLV
+170 WEILCYLV
-178 IALVGGIV
+178 LSVVVGLV
-186 LSVTALG
+186 LSVTAIG
-193 AAPRIISLASELGY
+193 ALPRIFSLVSDFGY
-207 YNGGLYGFDYGYGSP
+207 YGSSLYGYG
-222 YGGSEYYVAQLAME
+222 YGYNDYYTAQIALELVA
-236 LFFYVIAAFGPT
+236 YVISAFGPT
-248 LIVLGLIALVL
+248 LIVLGLLSLFFHMGV
-259 RNGISMVV
+259 SMVS
-267 YAALGLWIR
+267 YGALGLWIR
-276 QFDVAN
+276 QFDVPN

-289 LPSTAFAGEK
+289 LPPTAFGGEG
-299 VTDAAAPVAPAT
+299 VTAAAAPVAP
-311 VADAPAEAPVRPAA
+311 VAPVTPAA
-325 PAAESTTPVTEPEPA
+325 PAAPAEPVTPAAPVADVPVPAPAPTSPSAPVEPA
-340 AVEPTAPGVEP
+340 ADVPAPS
-351 EPVAVEPTPVAASAE
+351 APVAA
-366 SEAPAASEPEYAPDG
+366 PEYAPDG
-381 SEVIGVELV
+381 SEIIEVESV
-390 AKAAPEQD
+390 AKAPSKQD
-398 EPAGE
+398 VPAGDE
-403 GPADEESDAP
+403 VADEVADGSSDTA